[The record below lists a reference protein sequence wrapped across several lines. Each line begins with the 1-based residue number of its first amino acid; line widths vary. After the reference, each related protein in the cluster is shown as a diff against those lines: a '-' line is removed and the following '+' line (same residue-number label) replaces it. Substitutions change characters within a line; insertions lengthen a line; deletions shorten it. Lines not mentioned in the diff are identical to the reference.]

1 MRKAIV
7 IAAMAASV
15 CLLGGCDFIRTLA
28 GRPTSQEID
37 AKPMAIE
44 QEAAAVRHRKD
55 SIEAAA
61 SQERERIRKWV
72 ADSLALEDS
81 LRRSGDD
88 VVKSSER
95 MGVSSASL
103 TYRYYVMV
111 GAFSSSANAARQVA
125 RAEKAGFTAT
135 VIPLKNG
142 ISAVGVCPTNSLN
155 EVCASLKK
163 VRREPFCPA
172 DAWILRNE

>member
-7 IAAMAASV
+7 IAAVAAYV

-28 GRPTSQEID
+28 GRPVSHEIE
-37 AKPMAIE
+37 AKREMIE
-44 QEAAAVRHRKD
+44 QQAADVERKKD
-55 SIEAAA
+55 SLERVA

-72 ADSLALEDS
+72 TDSLALEDS

-95 MGVSSASL
+95 MGVSSAAL
-103 TYRYYVMV
+103 TSRYYVMI
-111 GAFSSSANAARQVA
+111 GAFSSSANAARQAA
-125 RAEKAGFTAT
+125 RAEKAGYNAT

-142 ISAVGVCPTNSLN
+142 ISAVGVCATNSLT
-155 EVCASLKK
+155 EVCNALKK
-163 VRREPFCPA
+163 VRQEPFCPA
-172 DAWILRNE
+172 DAWILKND

>member
-1 MRKAIV
+1 
-7 IAAMAASV
+7 
-15 CLLGGCDFIRTLA
+15 
-28 GRPTSQEID
+28 
-37 AKPMAIE
+37 
-44 QEAAAVRHRKD
+44 
-55 SIEAAA
+55 
-61 SQERERIRKWV
+61 
-72 ADSLALEDS
+72 
-81 LRRSGDD
+81 
-88 VVKSSER
+88 
-95 MGVSSASL
+95 
-103 TYRYYVMV
+103 MV

-142 ISAVGVCPTNSLN
+142 ISAVGVCPTNSLT

>member
-7 IAAMAASV
+7 IAALAASV

-28 GRPTSQEID
+28 GRPTSKDID
-37 AKPMAIE
+37 AKRMAIE

-103 TYRYYVMV
+103 TSRYYVMI
-111 GAFSSSANAARQVA
+111 G
-125 RAEKAGFTAT
+125 
-135 VIPLKNG
+135 
-142 ISAVGVCPTNSLN
+142 
-155 EVCASLKK
+155 
-163 VRREPFCPA
+163 
-172 DAWILRNE
+172 

>member
-1 MRKAIV
+1 MKKAII

-15 CLLGGCDFIRTLA
+15 CVLGGCDFIRTLA
-28 GRPTSQEID
+28 GRPTSSEIA
-37 AKPMAIE
+37 AKRE
-44 QEAAAVRHRKD
+44 QVAKETELVRQRKD

-61 SQERERIRKWV
+61 SLERERIRKWV

-95 MGVSSASL
+95 MGISHASL
-103 TYRYYVMV
+103 TNRYYVMI
-111 GAFSSSANAARQVA
+111 GAFSSSANAARQAA
-125 RAEKAGFTAT
+125 RAEKAGYKAA

-142 ISAVGVCPTNSLN
+142 ISAVGVCPTNSLT
-155 EVCASLKK
+155 EICAALKK
-163 VRREPFCPA
+163 VRQEPFCPA
-172 DAWILRNE
+172 DAWILKNE